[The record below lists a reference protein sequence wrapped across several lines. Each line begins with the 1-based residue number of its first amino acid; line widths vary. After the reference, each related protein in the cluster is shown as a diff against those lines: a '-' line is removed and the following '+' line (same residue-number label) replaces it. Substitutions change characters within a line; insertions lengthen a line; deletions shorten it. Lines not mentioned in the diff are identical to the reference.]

1 MGDDYISY
9 LCGCSP
15 NERINLGC
23 HAGNKCWLKEA
34 ILSSVENLECEGNVC
49 MLLKEELQ
57 QCLGG
62 SFAVPNLSS
71 LVYYIIDW
79 ESGGG

>member
-1 MGDDYISY
+1 MKW
-9 LCGCSP
+9 
-15 NERINLGC
+15 INLGC
-23 HAGNKCWLKEA
+23 HAENRFWLKEA
-34 ILSSVENLECEGNVC
+34 MLSSVENLECEGNVC